1 MLRGGEEGV
10 GMSVGEPFVGE
21 AIRGFVFDGVLTADG
36 IDVDWD
42 ALELEVDVSLRRI
55 LGDRGDSKQE
65 IESLSMI
72 GLEVDDEFCPVFPK
86 IVASAGHPSRVW
98 VGRDAETVTIIDA
111 HPIGVCNTDTY
122 IVVIGNCGIILRYGR
137 VVQYEDSAL
146 RSINMVWEF
155 DMLPVVA
162 AWVMVLFVSEQKG

>member
-36 IDVDWD
+36 VDVDWE

-55 LGDRGDSKQE
+55 LGDSKQE
-65 IESLSMI
+65 RESLSMI

-98 VGRDAETVTIIDA
+98 VGGDAETVTTIDA

-122 IVVIGNCGIILRYGR
+122 IVVIGNWGIILRYGR
-137 VVQYEDSAL
+137 VVQYEDFAL
-146 RSINMVWEF
+146 RSINMVWEIN
-155 DMLPVVA
+155 MLPVVA